1 MKKILLILTLIILPF
16 WTFADEYQTN
26 PIENV
31 NEPVQ
36 VEGNST
42 ANENISTDKNVST
55 GGNIQV
61 EYTGNILTNTTVD
74 DLGNKVID
82 KLNDVVDLLKKIA
95 APLSIITFIIGV
107 IFMVFGAFGKR
118 DGIKQGVVIA
128 ILSILMYSLCMYAGP
143 IISAVHNWIIS

>member
-16 WTFADEYQTN
+16 WAFADEYQTN

-36 VEGNST
+36 VEENNT
-42 ANENISTDKNVST
+42 TNENISTSE
-55 GGNIQV
+55 NIQV

-74 DLGNKVID
+74 ELGNKVID

-95 APLSIITFIIGV
+95 APLSIITFIVGV

-128 ILSILMYSLCMYAGP
+128 VLSILMYSLCMYAGP

>member
-16 WTFADEYQTN
+16 WAFADEYQTN

-36 VEGNST
+36 VEENNT
-42 ANENISTDKNVST
+42 TNENISTSE
-55 GGNIQV
+55 NIQV